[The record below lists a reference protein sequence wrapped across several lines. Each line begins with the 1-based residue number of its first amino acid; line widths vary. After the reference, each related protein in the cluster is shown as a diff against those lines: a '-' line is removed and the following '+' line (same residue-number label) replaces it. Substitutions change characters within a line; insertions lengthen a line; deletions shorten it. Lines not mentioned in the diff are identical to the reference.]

1 MHDPGVRRRE
11 LFDGI
16 KRLPDLVAAALLA
29 VVTVLIC
36 AQVIVR
42 YALGGSL
49 VWSEELTRLLF
60 VWMVLVA
67 AASAPPMRVDLFVDM
82 LPPRLRALLRLLSET
97 IVIALVLLLVYGAWG
112 MIELTEF
119 DTYTALGISLRWLYL
134 ALLASGVM
142 WLLRSLGILAGC
154 WRELTR

>member
-1 MHDPGVRRRE
+1 
-11 LFDGI
+11 
-16 KRLPDLVAAALLA
+16 
-29 VVTVLIC
+29 VVTALIC

-49 VWSEELTRLLF
+49 VWSEELTRCCSCGWCWL
-60 VWMVLVA
+60 
-67 AASAPPMRVDLFVDM
+67 PPPAHRRCVSTCFVDM

-97 IVIALVLLLVYGAWG
+97 IVLALVVLLLYGAWG

-134 ALLASGVM
+134 ALLVGGAM
-142 WLLRSLGILAGC
+142 WVLRSLAILGRC
-154 WRELTR
+154 CRELFA